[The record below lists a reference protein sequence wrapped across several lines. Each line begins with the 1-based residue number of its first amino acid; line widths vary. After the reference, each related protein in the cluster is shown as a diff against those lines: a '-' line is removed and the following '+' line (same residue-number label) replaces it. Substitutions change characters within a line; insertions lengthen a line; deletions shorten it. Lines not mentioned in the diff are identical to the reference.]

1 VRRAVVPH
9 ESAGTVE
16 LCRERA
22 RVHPEHLH
30 LLAELDGRLA
40 GSGIAG
46 LSDSVGRGFVAPRV
60 LPDVRRRGL
69 ALALKSREL
78 AWAAENGY
86 REVITSTQQHD
97 AAMRAVNDALGYEY
111 RGVSVTMVAPLPLR
125 AG

>member
-1 VRRAVVPH
+1 MIAVRPVESDEDVEAWLHVRRAVVPH

-16 LCRERA
+16 PFRERA
-22 RVHPEHLH
+22 RVHPEHLY

-46 LSDSVGRGFVAPRV
+46 LSDSWLGRRKRLPRGDH
-60 LPDVRRRGL
+60 LDT
-69 ALALKSREL
+69 
-78 AWAAENGY
+78 AA
-86 REVITSTQQHD
+86 Q
-97 AAMRAVNDALGYEY
+97 AAMRAVNEALGYEY

>member
-1 VRRAVVPH
+1 
-9 ESAGTVE
+9 
-16 LCRERA
+16 
-22 RVHPEHLH
+22 VHPEHLC

-78 AWAAENGY
+78 ARAAENGY

-97 AAMRAVNDALGYEY
+97 AAMRAVNDALG
-111 RGVSVTMVAPLPLR
+111 
-125 AG
+125 